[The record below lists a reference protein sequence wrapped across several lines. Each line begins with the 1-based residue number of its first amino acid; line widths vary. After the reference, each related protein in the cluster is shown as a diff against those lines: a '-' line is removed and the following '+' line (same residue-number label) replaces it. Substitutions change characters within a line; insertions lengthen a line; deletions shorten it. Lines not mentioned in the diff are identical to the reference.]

1 MRVVN
6 ETAGGRWRALGFVA
20 LAVVCLATATGYVLH
35 SKARVDKLTQAAALL
50 PAAPPESVASVAAR
64 PHVLFRNTSTAAE
77 AGFVALAPLEAP
89 NGTRQITRYGCRR
102 LSMAAGRGLCLA
114 EQDDDPF
121 ESPYR
126 ARIFGPDF
134 ATVHDLPLA
143 GLPSRARV
151 SPDGRYGAATVFV
164 TGDSYAPTTFSTRT
178 TLFELAAGTSLG
190 DLESFTAMKDRKRL
204 QSVDFNFW
212 GVTFTA
218 ADSNRF
224 YATLAT
230 GGHSYLIE
238 GDVTARTVEV
248 LRDGVECPSV
258 SPDGT
263 RIAFKSRV
271 GGGGLAEDV
280 RWRLSVMALDTLVD
294 HPLAETR
301 NVDDQAE
308 WLDDGTVLYGLES
321 DTWAVPADGT
331 GSPRLFASRAD
342 SAVVVRAA
350 TP

>member
-1 MRVVN
+1 MN
-6 ETAGGRWRALGFVA
+6 ETAGGRWRALGFVG
-20 LAVVCLATATGYVLH
+20 LAVVCLGTATGYVLH

-50 PAAPPESVASVAAR
+50 PAAPPETVASVAAH

-89 NGTRQITRYGCRR
+89 NGTRQITRYDCRR
-102 LSMAAGRGLCLA
+102 VAMAAGRGLCLA
-114 EQDDDPF
+114 EQDDEPF

-126 ARIFGPDF
+126 ARTFGPDF
-134 ATVHDLPLA
+134 ATIHDLPLG

-178 TLFELAAGTSLG
+178 TLFDMAAGTSLG
-190 DLESFTAMKDRKRL
+190 ELESFAAFKSGERF
-204 QSVDFNFW
+204 QSVDFNYW
-212 GVTFTA
+212 GVTFA
-218 ADSNRF
+218 RPSGRF
-224 YATLAT
+224 YATLGT
-230 GGHSYLIE
+230 EGHTYLVE
-238 GDVTARTVEV
+238 GDVAARRVTV
-248 LRDGVECPSV
+248 LRDGVECPAV

-271 GGGGLAEDV
+271 SGGGLAEDV

-301 NVDDQAE
+301 NIDDQAE

-331 GSPRLFASRAD
+331 GTPSLFASRAD
-342 SAVVVRAA
+342 SLVVVPTA

>member
-1 MRVVN
+1 MN

-20 LAVVCLATATGYVLH
+20 LAVVCLGTATGYVLH
-35 SKARVDKLTQAAALL
+35 SKARVDELTQAAALL
-50 PAAPPESVASVAAR
+50 PSAPAETVASVAAH
-64 PHVLFRNTSTAAE
+64 PHVLFRNLSTAAE
-77 AGFVALAPLEAP
+77 AGYVALAPKDAP
-89 NGTRQITRYGCRR
+89 NGTRQITRYPCRR
-102 LSMAAGRGLCLA
+102 VAMAAGRGLCLA
-114 EQDDDPF
+114 EQQDDPF
-121 ESPYR
+121 GSPYE

-134 ATVHDLPLA
+134 ATVGALPLA

-151 SPDGRYGAATVFV
+151 SSDGRYGAATVFV

-178 TLFELAAGTSLG
+178 TLFDLAAGTSLG
-190 DLESFTAMKDRKRL
+190 DLESFTATNGGKRF

-212 GVTFTA
+212 GVTFA
-218 ADSNRF
+218 PADSNRF
-224 YATLAT
+224 YATLGT
-230 GGHSYLIE
+230 GGHTYLIE
-238 GDVTARTVEV
+238 GDVAGRTVRV

-258 SPDGT
+258 SPDGA

-271 GGGGLAEDV
+271 DGGGLGGDV
-280 RWRLSVMALDTLVD
+280 KWRLSVLSLDTLAE

-342 SAVVVRAA
+342 SLVVV
-350 TP
+350 P

>member
-1 MRVVN
+1 MN
-6 ETAGGRWRALGFVA
+6 ETAGGRWCALGFVA
-20 LAVVCLATATGYVLH
+20 LAVVCVGTATGYVLH

-50 PAAPPESVASVAAR
+50 PVAPPETVVSVAAH

-89 NGTRQITRYGCRR
+89 NGTRQITRYDCRR
-102 LSMAAGRGLCLA
+102 VAMAAGRGMCLA
-114 EQDDDPF
+114 EQDDEPF

-164 TGDSYAPTTFSTRT
+164 SGDSYAPATFSTRT
-178 TLFELAAGTSLG
+178 TLFDMAAGTSLG
-190 DLESFTAMKDRKRL
+190 DLESFTAMKGGKRL
-204 QSVDFNFW
+204 QSVDFNYW
-212 GVTFTA
+212 GVTFTP
-218 ADSNRF
+218 DSNRF
-224 YATLAT
+224 YATLGT
-230 GGHSYLIE
+230 GGHTYLVE
-238 GDVTARTVEV
+238 GDVAGRRVTV
-248 LRDGVECPSV
+248 LRDGVECPAL

-280 RWRLSVMALDTLVD
+280 RWRLSVMSLATLVD

-308 WLDDGTVLYGLES
+308 WLDDGTILYGLGS

-331 GSPRLFASRAD
+331 GSPSLFASRAD
-342 SAVVVRAA
+342 SLVVVR